1 MIELQEGHRAIELK
15 RDVLELHCFP
25 RELCALRLSAL
36 RYKGFQFRTPYL
48 IFRAG
53 LSMVGSSH
61 RPPSDVWLRLRQKTL
76 ETLMNIFDLS
86 GRAAIVTGGNGGIG
100 LGIAQALAAAGC
112 SVSIWGRNAEKN
124 KNAAATMAGCAGRID
139 SRICD
144 VADAASVK
152 AAMAATLET
161 FGRVDGCFANAGIG
175 GGGRHAFIDRT
186 EEQWRTMFATNLDGV
201 FHVFQAAARHMTE
214 RAASGDAFGRLVA
227 TSSLASLF
235 GTARNEHY
243 AATKAAINALVRAL
257 AVELARQ
264 GVTANAILPGWIK
277 SDMTAGIMANEKF
290 VANVMPRIPMRR
302 FGEPADFGGIA
313 VYLMSGAS
321 SYHTADCFVIDG
333 GYTAF

>member
-1 MIELQEGHRAIELK
+1 M
-15 RDVLELHCFP
+15 
-25 RELCALRLSAL
+25 
-36 RYKGFQFRTPYL
+36 
-48 IFRAG
+48 
-53 LSMVGSSH
+53 
-61 RPPSDVWLRLRQKTL
+61 
-76 ETLMNIFDLS
+76 ETFMSIFDLS
-86 GRAAIVTGGNGGIG
+86 GRVAVITGGNGGIG

-112 SVSIWGRNAEKN
+112 NVSIWGRNADKN
-124 KNAAATMAGCAGRID
+124 RNAAATMAGGAGEVD
-139 SRICD
+139 TRICD
-144 VADAASVK
+144 VSDAASVK
-152 AAMAATLET
+152 SAMAATLER

-186 EEQWRTMFATNLDGV
+186 EQQWRSMFATNLDGV

-214 RAASGDAFGRLVA
+214 RAASGDPFGRLVA
-227 TSSLASLF
+227 TSSLASIF

-257 AVELARQ
+257 AVELARH

-277 SDMTAGIMANEKF
+277 SDMTAGVMANEKF

-302 FGEPADFGGIA
+302 FGEPSDFGGLA
-313 VYLMSGAS
+313 VYLMSKAS

>member
-1 MIELQEGHRAIELK
+1 MEK
-15 RDVLELHCFP
+15 
-25 RELCALRLSAL
+25 LS
-36 RYKGFQFRTPYL
+36 G
-48 IFRAG
+48 
-53 LSMVGSSH
+53 
-61 RPPSDVWLRLRQKTL
+61 
-76 ETLMNIFDLS
+76 IFDLT
-86 GRAAIVTGGNGGIG
+86 GRVAVITGGNGGIG

-112 SVSIWGRNAEKN
+112 SISIWGRNAA
-124 KNAAATMAGCAGRID
+124 KNARAVATMADCAGKID
-139 SRICD
+139 SRVCNVSD
-144 VADAASVK
+144 PAQVK
-152 AAMAATLET
+152 AAMADTLEK

-186 EEQWRTMFATNLDGV
+186 EEEWRSMFATNLDGV

-214 RAASGDAFGRLVA
+214 RATAGDPYGRLVA
-227 TSSLASLF
+227 TSSLASIF

-257 AVELARQ
+257 AVELARH

-313 VYLMSGAS
+313 VYLMSAAS

>member
-1 MIELQEGHRAIELK
+1 MEK
-15 RDVLELHCFP
+15 N
-25 RELCALRLSAL
+25 
-36 RYKGFQFRTPYL
+36 
-48 IFRAG
+48 
-53 LSMVGSSH
+53 
-61 RPPSDVWLRLRQKTL
+61 PPL
-76 ETLMNIFDLS
+76 FDLT
-86 GRAAIVTGGNGGIG
+86 GRVAVVTGGNGGIG

-112 SVSIWGRNAEKN
+112 NISIWGRNAD
-124 KNAAATMAGCAGRID
+124 KNARAAASMAGCAGRID
-139 SRICD
+139 SRVCD
-144 VADAASVK
+144 VSDAAQVK
-152 AAMAATLET
+152 SAMAATLDI

-186 EEQWRTMFATNLDGV
+186 EEQWRSMFATNLDGV

-214 RAASGDAFGRLVA
+214 RATSGDPFGRLVA

-257 AVELARQ
+257 AVELARH

-277 SDMTAGIMANEKF
+277 SDMTADIMANEKF

-302 FGEPADFGGIA
+302 FGEPSDFGGIA
-313 VYLMSGAS
+313 VYLMSRAS

>member
-1 MIELQEGHRAIELK
+1 
-15 RDVLELHCFP
+15 
-25 RELCALRLSAL
+25 
-36 RYKGFQFRTPYL
+36 
-48 IFRAG
+48 
-53 LSMVGSSH
+53 MVGRDH
-61 RPPSDVWLRLRQKTL
+61 PPCWRQKGTQGNR
-76 ETLMNIFDLS
+76 MSIFDLS
-86 GRAAIVTGGNGGIG
+86 KRVAIVTGGNGGIG

-112 SVSIWGRNAEKN
+112 SVSIWGRNADKN
-124 KNAAATMAGCAGRID
+124 ARAAATMASGPGKVD
-139 SRICD
+139 SQICD
-144 VADAASVK
+144 VTDVASVK
-152 AAMAATLET
+152 AAMTTTLDK

-186 EEQWRTMFATNLDGV
+186 EEQWRSMFATNIDGV

-214 RAASGDAFGRLVA
+214 RATAGDAFGRLVA

-277 SDMTAGIMANEKF
+277 SEMTAGLMANDKF

-302 FGEPADFGGIA
+302 FGEPEDFGGIA
-313 VYLMSGAS
+313 VYLMSDAS

>member
-1 MIELQEGHRAIELK
+1 
-15 RDVLELHCFP
+15 
-25 RELCALRLSAL
+25 
-36 RYKGFQFRTPYL
+36 
-48 IFRAG
+48 
-53 LSMVGSSH
+53 
-61 RPPSDVWLRLRQKTL
+61 
-76 ETLMNIFDLS
+76 MNMFDLT
-86 GRAAIVTGGNGGIG
+86 GRVATVTGGNGGIG
-100 LGIAQALAAAGC
+100 LGVAQALASAGC
-112 SVSIWGRNAEKN
+112 NVSIWGRNADKN
-124 KNAAATMAGCAGRID
+124 KAAAATMAAGPGKVD

-144 VADAASVK
+144 VTDAASVSD
-152 AAMAATLET
+152 AMKATLDR

-175 GGGRHAFIDRT
+175 GGGRRAFIDRS
-186 EEQWRTMFATNLDGV
+186 EEEWRTMFATNLDGV

-214 RAASGDAFGRLVA
+214 RANGGDKFGRLVA

-257 AVELARQ
+257 AVELARH

-277 SDMTAGIMANEKF
+277 SEMTAKIMSDEKF
-290 VANVMPRIPMRR
+290 VGNVMPRIPVRR
-302 FGEPADFGGIA
+302 FGEPSDFGGIA